1 MQVLVQ
7 KGNDSFVK
15 WSKTL
20 WHWLWSIGPFL
31 SSLSPGLH
39 QEEHMTEECEKKKNK
54 ESKVAAREEIEGRG
68 REAVL
73 LERLWRGVVVEMFF
87 EI

>member
-1 MQVLVQ
+1 V
-7 KGNDSFVK
+7 
-15 WSKTL
+15 
-20 WHWLWSIGPFL
+20 
-31 SSLSPGLH
+31 
-39 QEEHMTEECEKKKNK
+39 KKKNK